1 MISGGGPDARRA
13 YELRSST
20 ARSQATRKVGEYY
33 ASVHRLDRDLH
44 SCAAATGAAPRC
56 PIALPVANRP
66 GVCASS
72 KPGNLCLGHET
83 KQKCHNP
90 LGTYSRE
97 KNIW

>member
-1 MISGGGPDARRA
+1 MISGGGPERA
-13 YELRSST
+13 ASLR
-20 ARSQATRKVGEYY
+20 APIFHREVKATGKVAKNN
-33 ASVHRLDRDLH
+33 ASLHRLDRDLH

-97 KNIW
+97 KNIC